1 MDSDC
6 TSIWIGKVLLAARY
20 KLPDNWIRWRRT
32 ISEDHVLVVNPLRKE
47 RRAVI
52 LGFVESDDFANIKV
66 LEDVDVTCSRM
77 TVAVHGVSLIN
88 GSHKGQELAR
98 DNPVKIAVLY
108 LLIMLVLSRIES
120 LKIVPSK
127 SDSMLETLQTVLDG
141 ALVLAWA
148 TTCISIMV

>member
-32 ISEDHVLVVNPLRKE
+32 ISEDHVLVVNPLCKE

-77 TVAVHGVSLIN
+77 TVAVHWVSLIN

-98 DNPVKIAVLY
+98 DNPVEIAVLY

-148 TTCISIMV
+148 TTRISIMV

>member
-1 MDSDC
+1 M
-6 TSIWIGKVLLAARY
+6 
-20 KLPDNWIRWRRT
+20 
-32 ISEDHVLVVNPLRKE
+32 VNPLSKE